1 VEGVTAI
8 PLSDE
13 VLVMALKLPTSWEE
27 IAKLHTLMELEDK
40 VKQLESEIE
49 GVGKL
54 LRDTPLAREIAF
66 FIVRVRRLQGWCFTA
81 RFSLLEGY
89 NVPASSIAELERDF
103 EALQEDWIKFIKN
116 NNLGILWL

>member
-1 VEGVTAI
+1 M
-8 PLSDE
+8 S
-13 VLVMALKLPTSWEE
+13 LKLPTTWEG
-27 IAKLHTLMELEDK
+27 ISKLHRLLELEDK

-49 GVGKL
+49 EVGKL

-66 FIVRVRRLQGWCFTA
+66 FVMRVRKLRNGCSAA

-89 NVPASSIAELERDF
+89 NVPHNSIAELEGDF
-103 EALQEDWIKFIKN
+103 EALQKDWIKFIRN

>member
-1 VEGVTAI
+1 M
-8 PLSDE
+8 S
-13 VLVMALKLPTSWEE
+13 LKLPTTWEG
-27 IAKLHTLMELEDK
+27 ISKLHRLLELEDK

-54 LRDTPLAREIAF
+54 LRDTPLTREIAF
-66 FIVRVRRLQGWCFTA
+66 FVMRVRKLQDWCFTA

-89 NVPASSIAELERDF
+89 NVPVSSIAELEGDF
-103 EALQEDWIKFIKN
+103 EALQKDWIKFIRN